1 MSYNKPFAFRNS
13 ALAKIN
19 FTTTLT
25 FLFLIA
31 SHVFN
36 YFYIFSDPPEIE
48 IDQTWVRSSD
58 IIESEV
64 NILEH
69 PRNILEHSRPGHTVL
84 DIQVPHL

>member
-1 MSYNKPFAFRNS
+1 M
-13 ALAKIN
+13 
-19 FTTTLT
+19 
-25 FLFLIA
+25 
-31 SHVFN
+31 FN
-36 YFYIFSDPPEIE
+36 YLYIFSDPPEIE